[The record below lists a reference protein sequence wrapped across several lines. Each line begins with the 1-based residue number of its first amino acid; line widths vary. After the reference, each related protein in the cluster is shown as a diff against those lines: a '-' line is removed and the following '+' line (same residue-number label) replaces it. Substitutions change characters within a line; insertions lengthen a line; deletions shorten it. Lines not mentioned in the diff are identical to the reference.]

1 MSAEEIQTSNN
12 SRWSLPALLP
22 LMGVVFASFLVIGM
36 AIPVVPLYV
45 SHGLGL
51 GTFMVG
57 LAVSCEFA
65 TALFSRIWA
74 GHHADTRGAKR
85 TVIIGLIMG
94 AIAGLLYVAS
104 LSLLSMQGLSILVL
118 LLGRGLLGA
127 AESFVITGALSWG
140 LATAGV
146 QNAGKVIAWLGTA
159 LWAGF
164 AAGAPAGTALYDDYG
179 FISIALGTIILPL
192 LTLLFVVPLTAKQAT
207 NRSSSALKAM
217 TQVLGVVWLPGIGL
231 ALTAVGFGAI
241 TTFGALLFAHRD
253 WSSAWLVFTSLS
265 VAFILGRILFGHL
278 PDKLGGAR
286 VALVSVLVEAFGVL
300 LIWLAPSPTLVF
312 IGAAFTGL
320 GYSLVYPG
328 FGLVAVHLASP
339 ENYGLAMGTYT
350 AFLDLSLG
358 LAGPSLGLVAAHTGL
373 GSVFLVS
380 AVVVL
385 CATPIALYLLK
396 TRAAVRATSQEERL
410 DNA

>member
-1 MSAEEIQTSNN
+1 MCVEESQTCHDNG
-12 SRWSLPALLP
+12 WSLPALLP
-22 LMGVVFASFLVIGM
+22 LMVVVFASFLVIGM

-45 SHGLGL
+45 SQRLGF

-65 TALFSRIWA
+65 AALFSRIWA
-74 GHHADTRGAKR
+74 GHHADTRGSKR
-85 TVIIGLIMG
+85 TVVIGLVMG
-94 AIAGLLYVAS
+94 AIAGLFYVAS
-104 LSLLSMQGLSILVL
+104 LSMLSVQGLSVLVL

-164 AAGAPAGTALYDDYG
+164 AAGAPAGTALYDSYG
-179 FISIALGTIILPL
+179 FISIALATTILPM
-192 LTLLFVVPLTAKQAT
+192 LTLFFVAPLTAQRAT
-207 NRSSSALKAM
+207 NQSSSALKAM
-217 TQVLGVVWLPGIGL
+217 AKVFGVVWLPGIGL

-241 TTFGALLFAHRD
+241 TTFGALLFAQQG
-253 WSSAWLVFTSLS
+253 WSAAWLVFTSLS

-278 PDKLGGAR
+278 PDKHGGAR
-286 VALVSVLVEAFGVL
+286 VALVSVLVESFGVL
-300 LIWLAPSPTLVF
+300 LIWFAPSPTLVF
-312 IGAAFTGL
+312 VGAACTGL

-328 FGLVAVHLASP
+328 FGLVAVHSTSS

-350 AFLDLSLG
+350 AFLDMSLG
-358 LAGPSLGLVAAHTGL
+358 LAGPALGLVAAHAGL

-380 AVVVL
+380 AMVVF
-385 CATPIALYLLK
+385 CATPIAMYLLK
-396 TRAAVRATSQEERL
+396 AKTTALTAGREPC
-410 DNA
+410 